1 MRTRGPS
8 RNRQSLFSF
17 FNKSVHTC
25 FHGVKGRE
33 HIENVYDYDI
43 FFSDSVIFLLYG
55 IICSIILKITNTKGG
70 ISHENCDNYRCLF
83 RHGARGSLTAGGS
96 LFGTSGSLAD
106 CPPDGPDAGAGT
118 DVADPGAVFR
128 HRSDGYIPAGDAGK
142 RAGGAQAQRKTF
154 GKCFRLW

>member
-17 FNKSVHTC
+17 FNKSVHTF
-25 FHGVKGRE
+25 FHGVKAPE

-70 ISHENCDNYRCLF
+70 ISHEKLKNLS
-83 RHGARGSLTAGGS
+83 ALT
-96 LFGTSGSLAD
+96 LMFIL
-106 CPPDGPDAGAGT
+106 
-118 DVADPGAVFR
+118 VLML
-128 HRSDGYIPAGDAGK
+128 I
-142 RAGGAQAQRKTF
+142 
-154 GKCFRLW
+154 